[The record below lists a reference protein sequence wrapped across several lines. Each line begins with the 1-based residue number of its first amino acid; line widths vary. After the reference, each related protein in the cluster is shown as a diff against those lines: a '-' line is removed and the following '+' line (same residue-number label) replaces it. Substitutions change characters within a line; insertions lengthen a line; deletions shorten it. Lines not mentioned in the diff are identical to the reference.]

1 MYYIA
6 YGSNLNFKK
15 MKQRCPNAIPVF
27 DLNGRRVNKL
37 QNWKLVF
44 NKYANIIPCKRS
56 FVPIGLWKISKKC
69 EKNLDQYE
77 DYPNLYLKKYI
88 KLFSIK
94 AMVYIM
100 TDRKS
105 KQPSSTYLKGIEKGY
120 LDFDLDLNFLFKSI
134 KSK

>member
-27 DLNGRRVNKL
+27 ELNGRRVNKL

-44 NKYANIIPCKRS
+44 NKYASIIPCKRS

-105 KQPSSTYLKGIEKGY
+105 KQKNRYCTAQ
-120 LDFDLDLNFLFKSI
+120 N
-134 KSK
+134 